1 MKLLCLLLLSL
12 SSLICQETDVSTPT
26 EIVYTGSGPV
36 RGKEVVKD
44 GKTQYEFLG
53 VPFAQ
58 PPVGS
63 LRFMPPQPVEP
74 WVEVKETVK
83 DGATC
88 IQAVSE
94 LSDDYGETGTNSE
107 ESEDC
112 LTLNIFTNSL
122 GSKKAPQAVMVWIY
136 GGGFSLGSK
145 DIYRMNGL
153 VAEDVVLV
161 AMNYRP

>member
-12 SSLICQETDVSTPT
+12 SSLICQETDGSTPT

-36 RGKEVVKD
+36 RGREVIKD

-58 PPVGS
+58 PPVGP
-63 LRFMPPQPVEP
+63 LRFMPPQPVKP
-74 WVEVKETVK
+74 WVEVMEAVK

-94 LSDDYGETGTNSE
+94 TGDNTAA
-107 ESEDC
+107 SEDC
-112 LTLNIFTNSL
+112 L
-122 GSKKAPQAVMVWIY
+122 
-136 GGGFSLGSK
+136 
-145 DIYRMNGL
+145 
-153 VAEDVVLV
+153 
-161 AMNYRP
+161 

>member
-1 MKLLCLLLLSL
+1 MKQLCVLLLSL
-12 SSLICQETDVSTPT
+12 TLSFCQETNFTSTD
-26 EIVYTGSGPV
+26 IVYTGSGPV

-44 GKTQYEFLG
+44 GKTRYEFLG

-58 PPVGS
+58 PPVGP
-63 LRFMPPQPVEP
+63 LRFMPPLPVKP
-74 WVEVKETVK
+74 WVEVKEAVK

-94 LSDDYGETGTNSE
+94 LSEEFGETGYNTE

-122 GSKKAPQAVMVWIY
+122 GSKKAPMAVMVWIY
-136 GGGFSLGSK
+136 GGGFALGSK
-145 DIYRMNGL
+145 DIYRH
-153 VAEDVVLV
+153 V
-161 AMNYRP
+161 